1 MTTLN
6 QEYEVQ
12 VPIESEFWHKVEAK
26 GPNEAACLWIE
37 TRKHGRSY
45 DNGDEVPLRVR
56 SVANGRCYSV
66 IVQCA
71 VVKTYKVVARL
82 STKERPEELPW
93 HKLDLISGRRCEV
106 CKMETRAAYGGEVC
120 KLGHGGCGEDGE
132 PYSKLYNERV
142 ARYVIAVENLEK
154 MTDKAPVG
162 GRSLAYFSEPSA
174 KDMALDEFDDAWNAL
189 SEDDVASMSDSHL
202 NRHISIA
209 GRSPDAS

>member
-45 DNGDEVPLRVR
+45 ENGDEIPLRVR
-56 SVANGRCYSV
+56 SVANGRYYSV

-71 VVKTYKVVARL
+71 VVKTYKVIARL

-93 HKLDLISGRRCEV
+93 HKLDLISGRRCQV

-132 PYSKLYNERV
+132 PYNERV
-142 ARYVIAVENLEK
+142 ARYLIAAEKLEK
-154 MTDKAPVG
+154 ITEESPLG
-162 GRSLAYFSEPSA
+162 GRTIAGFSEVSA
-174 KDMALDEFDDAWNAL
+174 KDRALDEFDDAWNAL
-189 SEDDVASMSDSHL
+189 SEDDVASMSDNHL

-209 GRSPDAS
+209 GRSLDAS